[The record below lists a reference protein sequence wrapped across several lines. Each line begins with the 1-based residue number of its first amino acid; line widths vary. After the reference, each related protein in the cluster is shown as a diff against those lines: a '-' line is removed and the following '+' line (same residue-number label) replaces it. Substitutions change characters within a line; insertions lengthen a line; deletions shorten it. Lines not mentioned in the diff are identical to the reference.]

1 MTRQEDCTYLYFKES
16 GKWKYEGRGFF
27 PTADVFTIQR
37 EHIVAA
43 VAAWVTHVYVC
54 IQASAWIL
62 LAFGCIVAPVG
73 IIHGIGVWLGAF

>member
-1 MTRQEDCTYLYFKES
+1 MRDAYAIFIATLLALIPI
-16 GKWKYEGRGFF
+16 GAGL
-27 PTADVFTIQR
+27 
-37 EHIVAA
+37 AA

-73 IIHGIGVWLGAF
+73 IIHGFGVWLGAF

>member
-1 MTRQEDCTYLYFKES
+1 MKDAFAILGATLITLVPLS
-16 GKWKYEGRGFF
+16 
-27 PTADVFTIQR
+27 AV
-37 EHIVAA
+37 VAT

-73 IIHGIGVWLGAF
+73 IIHGVGVWLGAF

>member
-1 MTRQEDCTYLYFKES
+1 MKDAFAILGATLITLVPLS
-16 GKWKYEGRGFF
+16 
-27 PTADVFTIQR
+27 AVI
-37 EHIVAA
+37 AA

-73 IIHGIGVWLGAF
+73 IIHGFGVWLGAF